1 MKNRL
6 TLNNESIA
14 AALNRIDNILQRER
28 IESNRIKCASLLL
41 EEIMYIYRDAFSE
54 SADMKLETRKKSA
67 NLRIILSFP
76 GKELNPDLAEET
88 FVYKQILKQ
97 APDIPLWEYQGGI
110 NYVTLTLPLYN
121 TIWKDIEFA
130 WRYTRKKKG
139 VFFFGVFAQLSSI
152 LLSIIG
158 SFYISGLIVSFT
170 ESALLQAVYIAI
182 AIFLLNILEQAAMY
196 VASRCYNRVSYTIL
210 ANIQEDL
217 VESVLNVRSGA
228 MTSYGSGLFIERM
241 TSDTATFAAGLN
253 TVMDLLIQ
261 IGSFVGT
268 LGAICLIKPHFFLVE
283 IIILALLYFLQ
294 HFGARR
300 MIDSDRIARK
310 ANEKYSGFITEIV
323 HGFADIRTLHCEETI
338 RDELKSRVVDSSE
351 KLYALGKKRWFF
363 RFLCSLVSN
372 TGGIFIMAALTVSIA
387 TGFLSP
393 PLAVVLFNY
402 HSKLGPNVIT
412 TIDRFTDFYTK
423 FKLSCERINALIY
436 GRQFPKEN
444 FGTVVKE
451 KIEGKVE
458 FKDVTFSYRKR
469 QNEFMSN
476 ALVLDKLSFTVQPKQ
491 TVAFV
496 GASGCGKST
505 MFRLL
510 DKLYI
515 PNSGQIYIDD
525 IDINDM
531 SKDTLRSAI
540 CIINQSPYVFHDSIR
555 QNLRY
560 VRPDL
565 TEEEMIR
572 VCKAACIHDDIM
584 KMDEGYD
591 TVIGEGGM
599 DISGGQKQRLAIA
612 RGLLCN
618 ASIFVLDEAT
628 SALDN
633 TTQSK
638 VLEAI
643 SNLGD
648 DHTVLMIA
656 HRLSTIIDSDM
667 IFYIGDGHVV
677 ASGTHQDLL
686 KKCPEY
692 RELYF
697 AESSAS

>member
-1 MKNRL
+1 
-6 TLNNESIA
+6 
-14 AALNRIDNILQRER
+14 
-28 IESNRIKCASLLL
+28 
-41 EEIMYIYRDAFSE
+41 
-54 SADMKLETRKKSA
+54 
-67 NLRIILSFP
+67 
-76 GKELNPDLAEET
+76 
-88 FVYKQILKQ
+88 
-97 APDIPLWEYQGGI
+97 
-110 NYVTLTLPLYN
+110 
-121 TIWKDIEFA
+121 
-130 WRYTRKKKG
+130 
-139 VFFFGVFAQLSSI
+139 
-152 LLSIIG
+152 
-158 SFYISGLIVSFT
+158 
-170 ESALLQAVYIAI
+170 
-182 AIFLLNILEQAAMY
+182 
-196 VASRCYNRVSYTIL
+196 
-210 ANIQEDL
+210 
-217 VESVLNVRSGA
+217 
-228 MTSYGSGLFIERM
+228 
-241 TSDTATFAAGLN
+241 
-253 TVMDLLIQ
+253 
-261 IGSFVGT
+261 
-268 LGAICLIKPHFFLVE
+268 
-283 IIILALLYFLQ
+283 
-294 HFGARR
+294 
-300 MIDSDRIARK
+300 
-310 ANEKYSGFITEIV
+310 
-323 HGFADIRTLHCEETI
+323 
-338 RDELKSRVVDSSE
+338 
-351 KLYALGKKRWFF
+351 
-363 RFLCSLVSN
+363 
-372 TGGIFIMAALTVSIA
+372 MAALTVSIA

-402 HSKLGPNVIT
+402 HTKLGPNVIT

-469 QNEFMSN
+469 QNEFMPN
-476 ALVLDKLSFTVQPKQ
+476 ALVLEKLSFTVQPKQ

-505 MFRLL
+505 IFRLL

>member
-6 TLNNESIA
+6 TLNNENIV
-14 AALNRIDNILQRER
+14 AALNGIDNILQRER

-54 SADMKLETRKKSA
+54 SADMKLETRKKGA

-110 NYVTLTLPLYN
+110 NYVTLILPLYN
-121 TIWKDIEFA
+121 TIRKDIEFA

-170 ESALLQAVYIAI
+170 ESSLLQAVYIAI

-228 MTSYGSGLFIERM
+228 MTSYGSGLFIQRM
-241 TSDTATFAAGLN
+241 TNDTATFAAGLN

-261 IGSFVGT
+261 IGGFVGT
-268 LGAICLIKPHFFLVE
+268 LGAICLIKPQFFLIE
-283 IIILALLYFLQ
+283 IIILVLLYFLQ
-294 HFGARR
+294 HFGAGK
-300 MIDSDRIARK
+300 MIDTDRIARK

-323 HGFADIRTLHCEETI
+323 HGFTDIRTLHCEETI

-372 TGGIFIMAALTVSIA
+372 TGGIVIMAALTVSIA

-476 ALVLDKLSFTVQPKQ
+476 VLVLEKLSFTVQPKQ

-565 TEEEMIR
+565 TEDEMIR

-638 VLEAI
+638 VLEAV
-643 SNLGD
+643 SNLGN

-677 ASGTHQDLL
+677 ASGTHQELL
-686 KKCPEY
+686 QKCPEY

-697 AESSAS
+697 AESSA

>member
-6 TLNNESIA
+6 TLNNENIA
-14 AALNRIDNILQRER
+14 AALNGIDNILQRER

-54 SADMKLETRKKSA
+54 SADMKLETRKKGA

-76 GKELNPDLAEET
+76 GKELNPDLTEET

-121 TIWKDIEFA
+121 TIRKDIEFA
-130 WRYTRKKKG
+130 WRYARKKKG

-158 SFYISGLIVSFT
+158 SFYISCLIVSFT

-210 ANIQEDL
+210 ANIQDDL

-228 MTSYGSGLFIERM
+228 MTSYGSGLFIQRM

-261 IGSFVGT
+261 IGGFVGT
-268 LGAICLIKPHFFLVE
+268 LGAICLIRPHYFLIE
-283 IIILALLYFLQ
+283 IIILVLLYFLQ
-294 HFGARR
+294 HFGARK
-300 MIDSDRIARK
+300 MIDTDRIARK

-351 KLYALGKKRWFF
+351 KLYALGKKRWFY

-372 TGGIFIMAALTVSIA
+372 TGGFFIMAALTVSIA

-476 ALVLDKLSFTVQPKQ
+476 ALVLEKLSFTVQPKQ

-565 TEEEMIR
+565 TEDEMIR

-591 TVIGEGGM
+591 TVIGEGGT

-643 SNLGD
+643 SNLGN

-697 AESSAS
+697 AESSAL

>member
-6 TLNNESIA
+6 TLNNENIA
-14 AALNRIDNILQRER
+14 AALNGIDNILQRER

-54 SADMKLETRKKSA
+54 SADMKLETRKKGA

-88 FVYKQILKQ
+88 FVYKL
-97 APDIPLWEYQGGI
+97 
-110 NYVTLTLPLYN
+110 
-121 TIWKDIEFA
+121 
-130 WRYTRKKKG
+130 
-139 VFFFGVFAQLSSI
+139 FFGVFAQLSSM

-170 ESALLQAVYIAI
+170 ESSLLQAVYIAI

-228 MTSYGSGLFIERM
+228 MTSYGSGLFIQRM

-261 IGSFVGT
+261 IGGFVGT
-268 LGAICLIKPHFFLVE
+268 LGAICLIKPHYFLIE
-283 IIILALLYFLQ
+283 IIILVLLYFLQ
-294 HFGARR
+294 HFGAGK
-300 MIDSDRIARK
+300 MIDTDRIARK

-476 ALVLDKLSFTVQPKQ
+476 ALVLEKLSFTVQPKQ

-565 TEEEMIR
+565 TEDEMIR

-591 TVIGEGGM
+591 TVIGEGGT

-643 SNLGD
+643 SNLGN

-686 KKCPEY
+686 KKCLEY
-692 RELYF
+692 RKLYF
-697 AESSAS
+697 AESSA

>member
-6 TLNNESIA
+6 ALNNESIA
-14 AALNRIDNILQRER
+14 AALNGIDNILQRER

-54 SADMKLETRKKSA
+54 SADMKFETRKKGA

-121 TIWKDIEFA
+121 TIRKDIEFA
-130 WRYTRKKKG
+130 WRYARKKKG
-139 VFFFGVFAQLSSI
+139 VFFLGVFAQLSSI

-210 ANIQEDL
+210 ANIQDDL

-228 MTSYGSGLFIERM
+228 MTSYGSGLFIQRM
-241 TSDTATFAAGLN
+241 TSDTATFAAGMN

-261 IGSFVGT
+261 IGGFVGT
-268 LGAICLIKPHFFLVE
+268 LVAICLIKPQFFLIE
-283 IIILALLYFLQ
+283 IIILVLLYFLQ
-294 HFGARR
+294 HFGARK
-300 MIDSDRIARK
+300 MIDTDRIARK

-351 KLYALGKKRWFF
+351 KLYALGKKRWFY

-372 TGGIFIMAALTVSIA
+372 TGGFFIMAALTVSIA

-476 ALVLDKLSFTVQPKQ
+476 ALVLEKLSFTVQPKQ

-565 TEEEMIR
+565 TEDEMIR

-591 TVIGEGGM
+591 TVIGEGGT

-643 SNLGD
+643 SNLGN

-697 AESSAS
+697 AESSAL